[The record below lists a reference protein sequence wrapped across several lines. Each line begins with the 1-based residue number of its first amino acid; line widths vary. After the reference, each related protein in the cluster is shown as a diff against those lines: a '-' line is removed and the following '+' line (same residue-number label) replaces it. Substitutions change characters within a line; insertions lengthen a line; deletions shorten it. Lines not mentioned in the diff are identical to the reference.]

1 MIRYSLLCD
10 RGHEFEGWF
19 GSAKAYDAQSR
30 RGHVVCPD
38 CGSSK
43 VSKAPMAPNL
53 APRRDGGSGRI
64 APTSGEREMQAL
76 ARKMREHVE
85 KNADYVGERFPEE
98 ARKIHYEEVE
108 PRGIYGEAS
117 PQEAKALRDE
127 GVEVHPLPGLP
138 DEQN

>member
-1 MIRYSLLCD
+1 MIRYSLICD

-19 GSAKAYDAQSR
+19 GGAEAYDVQAR
-30 RGHVVCPD
+30 RGQVICPE

-53 APRRDGGSGRI
+53 APRRDSGSGPI
-64 APTSGEREMQAL
+64 APSAKERQMRAL
-76 ARKMREHVE
+76 AREMRAHVE

-98 ARKIHYEEVE
+98 ARKIHYEEAE

-127 GVEVHPLPGLP
+127 GVEVHPLPDLP